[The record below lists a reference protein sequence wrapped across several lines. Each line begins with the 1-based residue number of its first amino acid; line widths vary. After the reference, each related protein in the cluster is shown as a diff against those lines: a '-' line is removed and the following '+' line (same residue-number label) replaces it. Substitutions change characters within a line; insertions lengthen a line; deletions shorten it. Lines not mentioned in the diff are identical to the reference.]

1 MTTLFAKTS
10 PKMDATWLPFTPNRH
25 FKTEHPR
32 VVVAAKGVHYTTQ
45 DGRHIYDGASG
56 LWCSAAGHGRT
67 EIADAIYQQLNT
79 LDYSPAFQFGNPL
92 QFEAAERIAALA
104 PGALKKVFFCNSG
117 SEAVDT
123 SLKMALAYH
132 RARGEG
138 HRTVFIGRERSYHGV
153 GFGGISVGGMVANRK
168 VFGAMLPRVDHLAV
182 PFDYAHNAFSH
193 NECPEWGAHFAEEL
207 EQRIIPLHD
216 ASNIAAV
223 ILEPVQ
229 GSTGWIL
236 PPKGYLKRIR
246 EICDKH
252 GILLIF
258 DEIITG
264 FGRLGTTFGANY
276 FDVVPDMMTFA
287 KIVTNGVIP
296 LGGVIASNSIYDTLM
311 QGPAH
316 VNEFMHGYTYSGNA
330 VSCAGAIAMM
340 NLIEREHLF
349 DQAKAL
355 GPLIGNKLMA
365 LKHLPHVK
373 SIRTLGAAGAIE
385 LEAIPGKAG
394 LRGYNS
400 FMHAFDHG
408 LYTRPA
414 GDTLVLAPPFIT
426 TQTQLDDMV
435 NLLGQAII
443 ANAKDF

>member
-1 MTTLFAKTS
+1 MNIAPTESALN
-10 PKMDATWLPFTPNRH
+10 MQATWLPFTPNRH

-32 VVVAAKGVHYTTQ
+32 VIVAAKGLMMTTQ
-45 DGRHIYDGASG
+45 DGREIYDGASG
-56 LWCSAAGHGRT
+56 LWCSAAGHGRS
-67 EIADAIYQQLNT
+67 EIADAVHKQMT
-79 LDYSPAFQFGNPL
+79 KLDYSPAFQFGNPL

-104 PGALKKVFFCNSG
+104 PGHLKKVFFCNSG

-123 SLKMALAYH
+123 SMKMALAYH

-138 HRTVFIGRERSYHGV
+138 QRTVFIGRERAYHGV

-168 VFGAMLPRVDHLAV
+168 VYGGAMLPRVDHLAM
-182 PFDYAHNAFSH
+182 PFSYEHNAFTN
-193 NECPEWGAHFAEEL
+193 NECPAWGAHFAEEL

-229 GSTGWIL
+229 GSTGWIV
-236 PPKGYLKRIR
+236 PPQGYLKRIR

-264 FGRLGTTFGANY
+264 FGRLGSQFAATY
-276 FDVVPDMMTFA
+276 FDVTPDMMTFA

-296 LGGVIASNSIYDTLM
+296 LGGVVASNAIYEALM

-316 VNEFMHGYTYSGNA
+316 VPEFMHGYTYSGNP
-330 VSCAGAIAMM
+330 VSCAAAIAMM
-340 NLIEREHLF
+340 DLMERDDLIGK
-349 DQAKAL
+349 AKAL
-355 GPLIGNKLMA
+355 GPVIGDKLMA
-365 LKHLPHVK
+365 LKGLPNVK
-373 SIRTLGAAGAIE
+373 SIRTLGAAGVVE
-385 LEAIPGKAG
+385 MESLPGKPG
-394 LRGYNS
+394 VRGYNA
-400 FMHAFDHG
+400 FMHAFDRG

-414 GDTLVLAPPFIT
+414 GDNLVLAPPFIASAT
-426 TQTQLDDMV
+426 DVDNMV
-435 NLLGQAII
+435 NLLADAIRSQA
-443 ANAKDF
+443 

>member
-1 MTTLFAKTS
+1 MKINPAETAL
-10 PKMDATWLPFTPNRH
+10 KMDAAWLPFTPNRH

-32 VVVAAKGVHYTTQ
+32 VIVAAKGLMMTTQ
-45 DGRHIYDGASG
+45 EGSEIYDGASG

-67 EIADAIYQQLNT
+67 EIADAVYKQMST

-104 PGALKKVFFCNSG
+104 PGNLKKVFFCNSG

-123 SLKMALAYH
+123 SMKMALAYH

-138 HRTVFIGRERSYHGV
+138 HRTVFIGRERAYHGV

-168 VFGAMLPRVDHLAV
+168 VFGAMLPRVDHLAM
-182 PFDYAHNAFSH
+182 PFSYEHSAFTN
-193 NECPEWGAHFAEEL
+193 NECPAWGAHFAEEL

-229 GSTGWIL
+229 GSTGWIV
-236 PPKGYLKRIR
+236 PPVGYLKRIR

-264 FGRLGTTFGANY
+264 FGRLGSQFAATY
-276 FDVVPDMMTFA
+276 FDVTPDMMTFA
-287 KIVTNGVIP
+287 KIVTNGVLP
-296 LGGVIASNSIYDTLM
+296 LGGVIASTPIYEALM
-311 QGPAH
+311 QGPGH
-316 VNEFMHGYTYSGNA
+316 VPEFMHGYTYSGNP
-330 VSCAGAIAMM
+330 VSCAAAIAMM
-340 NLIEREHLF
+340 DLMERDDLVGK
-349 DQAKAL
+349 AKAL
-355 GPLIGNKLMA
+355 GPVIGDKLMA
-365 LKHLPHVK
+365 LKTLPNVK
-373 SIRTLGAAGAIE
+373 SIRTLGAAGVVE
-385 LEAIPGKAG
+385 MEALPGKPG
-394 LRGYNS
+394 VRGYNA

-414 GDTLVLAPPFIT
+414 GDNLVLAPPFIST
-426 TQTQLDDMV
+426 AAQVDSMV
-435 NLLGQAII
+435 NLLADAIR
-443 ANAKDF
+443 ANALC

>member
-1 MTTLFAKTS
+1 MKINPTETALNMEA
-10 PKMDATWLPFTPNRH
+10 AWLPFTPNRH

-32 VVVAAKGVHYTTQ
+32 VIVAAKGVQFTTKEGHQ
-45 DGRHIYDGASG
+45 VYDGASG

-67 EIADAIYQQLNT
+67 EIADAIYKQLNT

-92 QFEAAERIAALA
+92 QFRAAERIAALS
-104 PGALKKVFFCNSG
+104 PGHLNKVFFCNSG

-123 SLKMALAYH
+123 TLKMALAYH

-138 HRTVFIGRERSYHGV
+138 HRNVFIGRERAYHGV

-168 VFGAMLPRVDHLAV
+168 VFGAMLPRVDHLAL
-182 PFDYAHNAFSH
+182 PFSYEHSAFTN
-193 NECPEWGAHFAEEL
+193 NECPDWGAHFADEL

-229 GSTGWIL
+229 GSAGWIV

-264 FGRLGTTFGANY
+264 FGRLGTTFGADY

-296 LGGVIASNSIYDTLM
+296 LGGVVASDEIYNGLM

-316 VNEFMHGYTYSGNA
+316 VNEFMHGYTYSGNP
-330 VSCAGAIAMM
+330 VSCAAAIAMLD
-340 NLIEREHLF
+340 LIERDNLIGK
-349 DQAKAL
+349 AKDL
-355 GPLIGNKLMA
+355 GPVIGDKMMA
-365 LKHLPHVK
+365 LKTLPGVK
-373 SIRTLGAAGAIE
+373 SIRTLGAAGVIE
-385 LEAIPGKAG
+385 LEPMVGKPG
-394 LRGYNS
+394 LRGYNV
-400 FMHAFDHG
+400 FMKAYDNG
-408 LYTRPA
+408 LYARPA
-414 GDTLVLAPPFIT
+414 GDAMVIAPPFVT
-426 TQTQLDDMV
+426 TAEQVDDMV
-435 NLLGQAII
+435 NILADSIR
-443 ANAKDF
+443 ATV

>member
-1 MTTLFAKTS
+1 MKINPTETAIN
-10 PKMDATWLPFTPNRH
+10 MEATWLPFTPNRH

-32 VVVAAKGVHYTTQ
+32 VIVAAKGVQFTTQ
-45 DGRHIYDGASG
+45 EGHQVYDGASG

-67 EIADAIYQQLNT
+67 EIADAIYKQLNT

-92 QFEAAERIAALA
+92 QFEAAERIAALC
-104 PGALKKVFFCNSG
+104 PGDLKKVFFCNSG

-123 SLKMALAYH
+123 TLKMALAYH

-138 HRTVFIGRERSYHGV
+138 HRNVFIGRERAYHGV

-182 PFDYAHNAFSH
+182 PFDYEHNAFTN

-223 ILEPVQ
+223 ILEPIQ
-229 GSTGWIL
+229 GSTGWIV
-236 PPKGYLKRIR
+236 PPQGYLKRIR

-264 FGRLGTTFGANY
+264 FGRLGTTFAADY
-276 FDVVPDMMTFA
+276 FGVTPDMLTFA

-296 LGGVIASNSIYDTLM
+296 LGGVVASNEIYSTLM

-316 VNEFMHGYTYSGNA
+316 VNEFMHGYTYSGNP
-330 VSCAGAIAMM
+330 VSCAAAIAMM
-340 NLIEREHLF
+340 DLIERDNLIGK
-349 DQAKAL
+349 AKDL
-355 GPLIGNKLMA
+355 GPVIGDKMMA
-365 LKHLPHVK
+365 LRSLPGVK
-373 SIRTLGAAGAIE
+373 SIRTLGAAGVIE
-385 LEAIPGKAG
+385 LESIAGKPG
-394 LRGYNS
+394 LRGYNT
-400 FMHAFDHG
+400 FMKAYDLG

-414 GDTLVLAPPFIT
+414 GDAMVIAPPFVT
-426 TQTQLDDMV
+426 TPAQLDDMV
-435 NLLGQAII
+435 NILADSIR
-443 ANAKDF
+443 ATT